1 MFISDLFDIR
11 VNGRIVY
18 RYFFVDNKDDGG
30 VIIGD
35 YPEVEEKGQFLEC
48 FPKNWR
54 HGKIAI
60 DDWLKVE
67 RGVIRGKKICICG
80 RHKAVFSVRKGLK
93 ELIERKI
100 IIYEVSEE

>member
-18 RYFFVDNKDDGG
+18 RYFFIDNKDDDG
-30 VIIGD
+30 ITRGD
-35 YPEVEEKGQFLEC
+35 YPEVKEEGEFLNC
-48 FPKNWR
+48 FSKNWR

-67 RGVIRGKKICICG
+67 RGVIRGEKICICG
-80 RHKAVFSVRKGLK
+80 NHRAIWAARKGLK